1 MAATRLATLR
11 RLNFWVIGSVVV
23 LDQIVKQLVDSRL
36 GQFESV
42 VVIPD
47 LLSLTRV
54 HNTGVAYGF
63 LNGVD
68 FPGKSVILALVA
80 GAALVALAMYA
91 AALDDDQRLTRA
103 GLSLVIGGAA
113 GNMIDRVRFG
123 YVLDFV
129 DFYRNGWHFWAF
141 NVADAAITAG
151 VVLMILDIL
160 LGMRR
165 PRVSRAV

>member
-1 MAATRLATLR
+1 VTATRLATLR
-11 RLNFWVIGSVVV
+11 RLNFWVIGSIVVV
-23 LDQIVKQLVDSRL
+23 DQIVKQLVGARL
-36 GQFESV
+36 GEFESV

-63 LNGVD
+63 LDGVD
-68 FPGKSVILALVA
+68 FPGKTVILALVA
-80 GAALVALAMYA
+80 GAALVVLAMYA

-141 NVADAAITAG
+141 NVADAAISAG

-160 LGMRR
+160 RGMRR

>member
-1 MAATRLATLR
+1 MALPGLGALR
-11 RLNFWVIGSVVV
+11 RLNFWTIGSIVVA
-23 LDQIVKQLVDSRL
+23 DQIVKQLVGSRL
-36 GQFESV
+36 GEFQSV

-47 LLSLTRV
+47 LLNLTRV

-63 LNGVD
+63 LDGVD
-68 FPGKSVILALVA
+68 FPGKTIILALVA
-80 GAALVALAMYA
+80 GAAVAALAMYA
-91 AALDDDQRLTRA
+91 AALDDDQRLTRT
-103 GLSLVIGGAA
+103 GLSFVIGGAA
-113 GNMIDRVRFG
+113 GNMIDRLRFG

-160 LGMRR
+160 VGMRR